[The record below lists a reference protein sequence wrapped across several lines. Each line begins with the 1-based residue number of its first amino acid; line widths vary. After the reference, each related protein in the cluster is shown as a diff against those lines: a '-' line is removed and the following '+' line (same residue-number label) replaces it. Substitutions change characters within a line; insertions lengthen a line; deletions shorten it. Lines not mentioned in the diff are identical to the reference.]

1 MVEFL
6 LKQWDGM
13 RGLSAAR
20 PQAPSWHA
28 LSAEDITRQL
38 HTQRSGLSSQQA
50 EKRLIQHGENIL
62 PDSTTVSVFGML
74 ARQLVSPLVGILVLA
89 GAISW
94 YAGHP
99 VDTLVI
105 AVVVL
110 INTVIGFTQEYRAER
125 SIQALKCMVHA
136 WAKVY
141 RDGELHRIDA
151 ARLVPGD
158 IIELIAGDRVPADA
172 RLLSA
177 HNFAA
182 QEAVLTGESEP
193 QGKVAA
199 QLADTQ
205 APVSEQDNMIFF
217 GTVAVRGKA
226 LALVV
231 ATGAHTELG
240 AIAYQMKETKRPRT
254 QFQKAVGQLSSQV
267 LAISLGLAALIFVV
281 GYARNYAVMEMFV
294 FTLAA
299 LVSLI
304 PEGLPAVL
312 SIVLAVGAH
321 RMSRRAAIVRY
332 LPAAE
337 TMGSVSVICT
347 DKTGTLT
354 RGEMMV
360 QHAITRSFAIDIT
373 GDGFSPKGIFSHNG
387 APVEA
392 RNMRE
397 LEQLLR
403 VGSLAADAEMEKVGR
418 EFTIIGDPTEGAL
431 IVAAEKAGIHRQELL
446 DMASEVVSYPFDS
459 RVRYG
464 ATYVPAGAD
473 MPGGTLYVAGAPEEV
488 LRLSVAVYE
497 DGTRRS
503 MNSQDRRFFEE
514 AYQEYSRRG
523 LRVIAGA
530 YRMLDANPPSGDSAV
545 QQLTFAGL
553 FAMIDPPRRGVKR
566 AIADARA
573 GGARVIMVTGD
584 HAHTAWEIARQIGL
598 LRDEQ
603 RGVLLGEE
611 IERMGEEQLRARLY
625 EVDVVARVTPIAK
638 LRIVRALQAEGEVVA
653 MTGDGVNDAPA
664 LEAADI
670 GIAMGIT
677 GSDVAKESAQIILT
691 DDNFSSI
698 VDAMEEGRVILR
710 NIRQS
715 SAYLVATSIGE
726 GLVVLTSL
734 LANLPL
740 PLLPVQILFL
750 NLVTDG
756 TFGVALAME
765 GNHHDTMRGGKP
777 DKRSAI
783 LTKEMLPFLF
793 CVAAFMTIG
802 SIAVFVHYLPEGLEK
817 ARTMAF
823 ITMAFF
829 QLWNVLNMRSFTSSL
844 FTLGVFSNPAVVV
857 SLILSGLM
865 QVAMVHSS
873 VGQALFSLVPL
884 TTVEWVIPVALGSTV
899 FIAIEIWKLVRRHGV
914 QFA

>member
-1 MVEFL
+1 MVEFF
-6 LKQWDGM
+6 LKKWDGM
-13 RGLSAAR
+13 RGASLARVQPPQWHVLAAD
-20 PQAPSWHA
+20 
-28 LSAEDITRQL
+28 DIFRQL

-50 EKRLIQHGENIL
+50 EKRLVQHGANTL
-62 PDSTTVSVFGML
+62 PESAGTSVVGML
-74 ARQLVSPLVGILVLA
+74 ARQLISPLVGILVIA
-89 GAISW
+89 GGISW
-94 YAGHP
+94 YGGHG
-99 VDTLVI
+99 VDTFVI
-105 AVVVL
+105 LIVVL
-110 INTVIGFTQEYRAER
+110 INTVLGFTQEYRAER
-125 SIQALKCMVHA
+125 SMQALKCIVHA

-141 RDGELHRIDA
+141 RDGELHRVDA

-158 IIELIAGDRVPADA
+158 VIEMIAGDRVPADA
-172 RLLSA
+172 RLLSS
-177 HNFAA
+177 HNFAT
-182 QEAVLTGESEP
+182 QEAALTGESEP

-199 QLADTQ
+199 QLEDGQ
-205 APVSEQDNMIFF
+205 APVAEQDNMVFF
-217 GTVAVRGKA
+217 GTIAVRGKG
-226 LALVV
+226 LAVVV
-231 ATGAHTELG
+231 ATGERTELG
-240 AIAYQMKETKRPRT
+240 AIANEMKEMKRPRT
-254 QFQKAVGQLSSQV
+254 QFQEAVGRLSSQV
-267 LAISLGLAALIFVV
+267 LAISLGLAALIFLV
-281 GYARNYAVMEMFV
+281 GYARHYAILEMFV
-294 FTLAA
+294 FALAA

-312 SIVLAVGAH
+312 SIVLAIGAH
-321 RMSRRAAIVRY
+321 RMSRRAAIIRY

-360 QHAITRSFAIDIT
+360 QHAITRSFAVDIT
-373 GDGFSPKGIFSHNG
+373 GDGFSPHGTFSRDGIPMDAQN
-387 APVEA
+387 V
-392 RNMRE
+392 RE

-403 VGSLAADAEMEKVGR
+403 VGSLAPDAELEKVGR
-418 EFTIIGDPTEGAL
+418 EFTVIGDPTEGAL
-431 IVAAEKAGIHRQELL
+431 VVAAEKAGIHRHELL
-446 DMASEVVSYPFDS
+446 AMAPEVVSYPFDS

-464 ATYVPAGAD
+464 GTYVPAGAD
-473 MPGGTLYVAGAPEEV
+473 MPGGTLYVAGAPEE
-488 LRLSVAVYE
+488 LLSLSVAVYE

-503 MNSQDRRFFEE
+503 MSSQDRRYFEDV
-514 AYQEYSRRG
+514 YQEYSRRG

-530 YRMLDANPPSGDSAV
+530 YRMLDANPPTGEAAV

-553 FAMIDPPRRGVKR
+553 FAMIDPPRRGVKG

-573 GGARVIMVTGD
+573 SGARVIMVTGD
-584 HAHTAWEIARQIGL
+584 HVHTAWEIARQVGL
-598 LRDEQ
+598 LRDEHA
-603 RGVLLGEE
+603 GVLLGED

-625 EVDVVARVTPIAK
+625 EVDVVARVTPLAK

-677 GSDVAKESAQIILT
+677 GSDVAKESAQMVLT

-698 VDAMEEGRVILR
+698 VHAMEEGRVILR
-710 NIRQS
+710 NVRQS

-726 GLVVLTSL
+726 GLVVVMSL

-793 CVAAFMTIG
+793 FVATFMTVG
-802 SIAVFVHYLPEGLEK
+802 SVAIFIHYLPEGLEK

-844 FTLGVFSNPAVVV
+844 FTLGIFSNLAVIA
-857 SLILSGLM
+857 SLGIAVLM
-865 QVAMVHSS
+865 QVVMVHSTI
-873 VGQALFSLVPL
+873 GQELFSLVSL
-884 TTVEWVIPVALGSTV
+884 GVGEWIISIGLASTV
-899 FIAIEIWKLVRRHGV
+899 FIAVEAWKFARRHGL